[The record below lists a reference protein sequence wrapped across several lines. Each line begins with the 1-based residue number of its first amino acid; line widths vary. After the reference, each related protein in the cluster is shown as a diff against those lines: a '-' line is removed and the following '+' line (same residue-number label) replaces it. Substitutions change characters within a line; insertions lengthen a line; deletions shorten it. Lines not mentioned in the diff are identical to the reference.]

1 MIVRSVALA
10 TLVSF
15 SLVLTACGGGGGS
28 STTPPTVQPTPL
40 PSSNPPAPPP
50 GGGGTQSS
58 AACPTSA
65 TAASVATSSLRTATR
80 FVSRSFGA
88 ERYVPGTIV
97 YTDTSGAMHVKR
109 TDPSRVQDEIARLRM
124 SGTAQHVQQAQ
135 YRRSMAV
142 TPNDPYYRGFGAA
155 APYDESSTEPG
166 QWDMHVINLS
176 TAWASIQKGAPI
188 AVIDTG
194 VDVNHP
200 ELRDRIAYARCYVTY
215 PTSAS
220 QTSGPY
226 VTDLDGHGT
235 DVAGIADAATNNSFG
250 FAGTAFAAPLL
261 AFRVFPSPPSGGC
274 DPSTP
279 NAQCDTTDVDEV
291 SAINDAVAHGA
302 RVINLSLGSDGPL
315 SACKDTIEENAIEN
329 AIAHGVV
336 VVAAAG
342 NESANHLDCPAAYP
356 GVIAVGASALE
367 GSADSVTEGVATYS
381 NYVGSSGPGGGGAYL
396 VAPGGDPCA
405 GSSSASCNDSNNLHW
420 IENIYSST
428 AVSPGS
434 CGTDAAGQAGDCRI
448 LIAGTSQ
455 ATPHV
460 AGVVSLM
467 LGLRPGLT
475 PVQVAADLC
484 KSATNIG
491 SSKQGCGRLNAA
503 GAVALAAQ

>member
-1 MIVRSVALA
+1 MIVRPIAVATVTA
-10 TLVSF
+10 F
-15 SLVLTACGGGGGS
+15 SLALSGCGGGGS
-28 STTPPTVQPTPL
+28 SSSTPPTLRPTPL

-50 GGGGTQSS
+50 GGSTQSS

-65 TAASVATSSLRTATR
+65 SASSVATSSVRTATR
-80 FVSRSFGA
+80 FVSRSPAAQRF
-88 ERYVPGTIV
+88 VPGMIV
-97 YTDTSGAMHVKR
+97 YTDASGAMHVER
-109 TDPSRVQDEIARLRM
+109 TDPARVQSEMSRLRL
-124 SGTAQHVQQAQ
+124 SGNVRHVQQAQ
-135 YRRSMAV
+135 YRRLMAV
-142 TPNDPYYRGFGAA
+142 TPNDPYYRGFGPG
-155 APYDESSTEPG
+155 APYNQSSTEPG
-166 QWDMHVINLS
+166 QWDMHVINLG

-200 ELRDRIAYARCYVTY
+200 ELRGRIAYARCYVTY
-215 PTSAS
+215 PTSS
-220 QTSGPY
+220 PQTSGPY

-235 DVAGIADAATNNSFG
+235 NVAGIADAATNNAFG

-261 AFRVFPSPPSGGC
+261 AFRVFPSPPSAGC
-274 DPSTP
+274 PPSST

-302 RVINLSLGSDGPL
+302 RVINLSVGAAGPL
-315 SACKDTIEENAIEN
+315 SNCKDTIEENAVEN

-367 GSADSVTEGVATYS
+367 GSANSVTEGVAAYS
-381 NYVGSSGPGGGGAYL
+381 NYAGSAGPGGGGAYL
-396 VAPGGDPCA
+396 VAPGGDPS
-405 GSSSASCNDSNNLHW
+405 GNTDDNNLHW

-475 PVQVAADLC
+475 PAQVAADLC
-484 KSATNIG
+484 GSATNIG
-491 SSKQGCGRLNAA
+491 NRKQGCGRLNAA
-503 GAVALAAQ
+503 GAVARAAQ